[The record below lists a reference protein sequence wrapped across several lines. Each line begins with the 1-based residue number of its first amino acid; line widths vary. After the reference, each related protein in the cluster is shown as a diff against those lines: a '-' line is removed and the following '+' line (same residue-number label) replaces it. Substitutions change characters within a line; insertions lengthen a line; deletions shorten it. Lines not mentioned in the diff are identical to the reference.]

1 MHLAVEIIASF
12 SKWQFE
18 FPEGQKIAIV
28 SPLVRRVVPWQISKF
43 NFFNKIPPKS
53 KIYVINKNNS
63 RQDHHFINSNK
74 QEAKD
79 KGTKEE
85 CLDQKE
91 KSKAASESC
100 SAANILS
107 ITLIISSSDTF
118 SYILS
123 IHCKALLMIDTFAD
137 RSIFISTPSFSFFF
151 LTAMSNSAS
160 LPISSLYLSIAEM
173 FVLPYRLLAISKMTD
188 FQM

>member
-53 KIYVINKNNS
+53 KIYVINKNSS

-91 KSKAASESC
+91 KSKAASESS

-107 ITLIISSSDTF
+107 ITLIISSSD
-118 SYILS
+118 
-123 IHCKALLMIDTFAD
+123 
-137 RSIFISTPSFSFFF
+137 PFF
-151 LTAMSNSAS
+151 
-160 LPISSLYLSIAEM
+160 
-173 FVLPYRLLAISKMTD
+173 
-188 FQM
+188 